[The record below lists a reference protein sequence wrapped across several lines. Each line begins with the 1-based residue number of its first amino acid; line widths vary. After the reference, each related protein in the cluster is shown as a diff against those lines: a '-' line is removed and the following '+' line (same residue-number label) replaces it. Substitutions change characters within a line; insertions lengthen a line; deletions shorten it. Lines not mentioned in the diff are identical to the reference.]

1 VSSRHTRSF
10 FGVMLAVVFA
20 LSAVIVAPASAKLT
34 KSQKAHM
41 RHQLRKQ
48 IKKNPKLIR
57 SKSFIK
63 KASLVN
69 FKLPVTIRLR
79 NSASANNPN
88 SANVDLGTSL
98 GQREVYLGG
107 SLAAEIV
114 FHDSF
119 DGGALGN
126 VDINI
131 LPSATKSLTST
142 SIPLLWNTQVTQ
154 LGSSYDSNLLA
165 LGGAPHSLLDTVGH
179 APGCGD
185 INSTNPNLNANGDLG
200 FGIGFLNSD
209 GSPHF
214 VPNPT
219 PPPPV
224 VTSGDGLGLPG
235 VPIYDTFANAG
246 NAADITG
253 FAPAAVKGAL
263 AFNNGTDA
271 VKASKVTGDSAANP
285 TLNNNVGGNPDPF
298 PQSAQS
304 DPGAD
309 GTTGQPTAADTV
321 LRTNALKLNIATAGT
336 EVDQADNVNG
346 VAGSQNLVMGASGG
360 QANLFGNIPGKSY
373 GIDVTVNLA
382 TKINSILR
390 VVDQDANEPLFV
402 GGNWPAAVFTCAQV
416 WTGAV
421 QNYIPAVHLQGSL
434 KIAPGITSDGHLRIA
449 KATIAQLGD
458 PTQFAVSACL
468 MPNQAYNTEA
478 PANLA
483 VPAGGTV
490 GAPAVLTHGQLPA
503 SPDSIAPA
511 PSATCNSA
519 PSALVAN
526 SALPPS
532 TVTALSP
539 AAGADGYTVTN
550 SGSTVSV
557 AAGLDVQNVSADVLI
572 GDV

>member
-34 KSQKAHM
+34 KAQKVHI

-48 IKKNPKLIR
+48 IRKNPKLIR

-79 NSASANNPN
+79 GSSSATNPN
-88 SANVDLGTSL
+88 SANVNLGTSL
-98 GQREVYLGG
+98 GQREVDLGG

-142 SIPLLWNTQVTQ
+142 SIPLLWNQQVTNP
-154 LGSSYDSNLLA
+154 LSSYDSNLLEF
-165 LGGAPHSLLDTVGH
+165 GGVPRSVLDATGH
-179 APGCGD
+179 QVGCGD
-185 INSTNPNLNANGDLG
+185 ITSTNPNLVGGNAP
-200 FGIGFLNSD
+200 FGKNLL
-209 GSPHF
+209 
-214 VPNPT
+214 PT
-219 PPPPV
+219 AGGP
-224 VTSGDGLGLPG
+224 GLPG
-235 VPIYDTFANAG
+235 VPIYDTLANAG
-246 NAADITG
+246 NPADITG
-253 FAPAAVKGAL
+253 FAPAAVVGAI
-263 AFNNGTDA
+263 NNGTDA
-271 VKASKVTGDSAANP
+271 VQASKITGDSVANP
-285 TLNNNVGGNPDPF
+285 TLNNNVGGNENPF
-298 PQSAQS
+298 PYSAQS
-304 DPGAD
+304 DPG
-309 GTTGQPTAADTV
+309 GFTQPPSAADTV
-321 LRTNALKLNIATAGT
+321 LRTNALKLNIATPGT
-336 EVDQADNVNG
+336 EVNQSTNANG
-346 VAGSQNLVMGASGG
+346 TSGSQNLVMGPSGG
-360 QANLFGNIPGKSY
+360 QANLFGNIPGKGY

-421 QNYIPAVHLQGSL
+421 QNYIPAVHLSGNL
-434 KIAPGITSDGHLRIA
+434 HIAPGITSDGHLRIA
-449 KATIAQLGD
+449 KATINSNGFD
-458 PTQFAVSACL
+458 PARFAVAACL
-468 MPNQAYNTEA
+468 MPNQAYNTEV
-478 PANLA
+478 PANYT
-483 VPAGGTV
+483 VPAGGSV
-490 GAPAVLTHGQLPA
+490 GSPALLTHSQLPA

-519 PSALVAN
+519 PSPLVAN

-532 TVTALSP
+532 TVTALS
-539 AAGADGYTVTN
+539 GANNITDGYTVTN

-557 AAGLDVQNVSADVLI
+557 AADLSVTNVSADVLI

>member
-48 IKKNPKLIR
+48 IKKNPRLIR
-57 SKSFIK
+57 NKHFIK

-79 NSASANNPN
+79 DSGSANNPN

-98 GQREVYLGG
+98 GQREVDLGG

-142 SIPLLWNTQVTQ
+142 SIPLLWNTQVT
-154 LGSSYDSNLLA
+154 LPGSSYDSNLLA
-165 LGGAPHSLLDTVGH
+165 FAGVPRSTLDATGH
-179 APGCGD
+179 KVGCGD
-185 INSTNPNLNANGDLG
+185 VQSTNPDINGAGNLPFAKL
-200 FGIGFLNSD
+200 LQ
-209 GSPHF
+209 
-214 VPNPT
+214 PT
-219 PPPPV
+219 P
-224 VTSGDGLGLPG
+224 GGAGLPG
-235 VPIYDTFANAG
+235 VPIYDTLANAG
-246 NAADITG
+246 DPAHIVG
-253 FAPAAVKGAL
+253 FAPAAVKGAGG
-263 AFNNGTDA
+263 FNNGTDA
-271 VKASKVTGDSAANP
+271 VAASKVTGDSIANP

-298 PQSAQS
+298 PYSAQS
-304 DPGAD
+304 DPTAD
-309 GTTGQPTAADTV
+309 GTAGQPTAADTV
-321 LRTNALKLNIATAGT
+321 LRTNALKLNIAAAGT

-416 WTGAV
+416 WTGTV
-421 QNYIPAVHLQGSL
+421 QNYIPAVHLQGDL

-468 MPNQAYNTEA
+468 MPNQAYNTEV

-483 VPAGGTV
+483 VQVPNTPGSAQD
-490 GAPAVLTHGQLPA
+490 HSQLPA

-532 TVTALSP
+532 TVGALAP
-539 AAGADGYTVTN
+539 AAGANGYTVTN